1 MESRQ
6 CFYYSGFHCR
16 YPGARN
22 KHCVLKDMRTVGCTV
37 FEQRDE
43 TPSERRAVLHELEAQ
58 YARTNKGKEMTVRV
72 SVVRL
77 TPVKDKQV
85 VLARPEVKAFPSP
98 EPVITVHKAAAC
110 GWTTSIAAHE
120 LIKDE
125 LVKPASPFDAL
136 FKETK

>member
-58 YARTNKGKEMTVRV
+58 YARTNKGKEMAIRV

-85 VLARPEVKAFPSP
+85 VLARPDMKVFPP
-98 EPVITVHKAAAC
+98 PVRGHTE
-110 GWTTSIAAHE
+110 SIAAHE